1 MPYYSVILEGMGIKV
16 EVADGGPPII
26 GFFAT
31 RAVRAHSVKQAEE
44 LAKAMV
50 LADWTTGEYA
60 LLNQGGAPVLKVEGV
75 DALSWWRFLRFKN
88 TGHAF
93 FTTVDEDDAEQAV
106 SAERPEAGAG

>member
-1 MPYYSVILEGMGIKV
+1 MPYYSVILEGMGIRV
-16 EVADGGPPII
+16 EVADGGSPII

-44 LAKAMV
+44 LARAMV

-60 LLNQGGAPVLKVEGV
+60 PLNQGGAPVLKVEGV
-75 DALSWWRFLRFKN
+75 DALSWWSFLRFKN
-88 TGHAF
+88 TGHVF

>member
-1 MPYYSVILEGMGIKV
+1 MPYYSVILEGKGIKV
-16 EVADGGPPII
+16 EVADGEPPII

-44 LAKAMV
+44 IAKAMV

-60 LLNQGGAPVLKVEGV
+60 PLNQGGAPVLKVEGV

-88 TGHAF
+88 TGHVF
-93 FTTVDEDDAEQAV
+93 FSMDEDDAEEAV
-106 SAERPEAGAG
+106 SAERPEVGAG